1 MKVALRLLLA
11 MLATQVLA
19 GCRTVGTGSIAHNRP
34 PDLRPRPSFDLD
46 AFVAEHN
53 QNAERIQSLRAKPAI
68 TATMGPPDRAR
79 SHRVDGRLAMNRPRS
94 FELQLYR
101 LGTNYADIGSNDEKF
116 WFWVQNEKD
125 RSVYY
130 CNHDDLASTTL
141 GVAYQ
146 PEWIVEAMGLKSIT
160 ADEAALV
167 NLSPGPQPGTT
178 ALSFPPSRSGSQDYR
193 RVMIVSDQTRKVREF
208 RVLSAD
214 GKNLLAQATIKKYAD
229 FPATKTDSGEPPKS
243 DGPAAPCTLPEN
255 VVLEWKRE
263 QLSLDVVLES
273 VEVNHT
279 FKASDRR
286 AIFVEPTP
294 PGCARVNLA
303 DVARQKDEEGTTAV
317 RESIPIPESPS
328 PPRSVP
334 PLQIR
339 TSQTSARSTRRQ
351 ATQAPPAS
359 AMLLPVIDL
368 DVVSAPVPRPP
379 GTGME
384 AAAANLAT
392 TPGTSLE
399 R

>member
-1 MKVALRLLLA
+1 MKIALRLLLA
-11 MLATQVLA
+11 MLAILALA
-19 GCRTVGTGSIAHNRP
+19 GCRTVGTGSIAQSRP
-34 PDLRPRPSFDLD
+34 PEIRPRPAFDLD
-46 AFVAEHN
+46 SFVAEHN
-53 QNAERIQSLRAKPAI
+53 ENAGRIQSLRAKPAI

-79 SHRVDGRLAMNRPRS
+79 SHRVDGRLAMCRPQS

-146 PEWIVEAMGLKSIT
+146 PEWIVEAMGLKPIT
-160 ADEAALV
+160 ADEAAQIEIR
-167 NLSPGPQPGTT
+167 PGPQPGTT
-178 ALSFPPSRSGSQDYR
+178 ALSFPPSRAGSQEFR
-193 RVMIVSDQTRKVREF
+193 RVMIVSDQSRKVCQF
-208 RVLSAD
+208 RVVSAD
-214 GKNLLAQATIKKYAD
+214 GKAVLAQAILKKHAS
-229 FPATKTDSGEPPKS
+229 FPAANTDSSETPKS
-243 DGPAAPCTLPEN
+243 DGPNATCSLPEN

-263 QLSLDVVLES
+263 QLSLDVVLEN
-273 VEVNHT
+273 VEVNHP
-279 FKASDRR
+279 FKVSDRR

-303 DVARQKDEEGTTAV
+303 EVARPKDTQGTTAV
-317 RESIPIPESPS
+317 RESIPVPEPSSPA
-328 PPRSVP
+328 RSIP

-339 TSQTSARSTRRQ
+339 TSQTAARSPRRLPDQ
-351 ATQAPPAS
+351 SPPAS
-359 AMLLPVIDL
+359 VVLLPIIDL

-379 GTGME
+379 GTGAE
-384 AAAANLAT
+384 AAANLAT
-392 TPGTSLE
+392 TPGSFLE

>member
-1 MKVALRLLLA
+1 MKVAPRLLLA
-11 MLATQVLA
+11 MLATLVSA
-19 GCRTVGTGSIAHNRP
+19 GCRTVGTGSIAHSRP
-34 PDLRPRPSFDLD
+34 PDLRPRQTFDLD
-46 AFVAEHN
+46 SFVAEHN
-53 QNAERIQSLRAKPAI
+53 ENAGRIQSVRAKPAI

-79 SHRVDGRLAMNRPRS
+79 SHRVDGRLALDRPRS

-141 GVAYQ
+141 GVTYQ
-146 PEWIVEAMGLKSIT
+146 PEWIVEAMGLKRIT
-160 ADEAALV
+160 ADEAALIDI
-167 NLSPGPQPGTT
+167 SPGPQQGTT
-178 ALSFPPSRSGSQDYR
+178 ALSFPPSHSGSQDYR

-214 GKNLLAQATIKKYAD
+214 GKTLLAHATIKKHAD
-229 FPATKTDSGEPPKS
+229 FPTMRTDAGESTRP
-243 DGPAAPCTLPEN
+243 DGPGETCTLPEN

-273 VEVNHT
+273 VEVNRT

-286 AIFVEPTP
+286 IIFVEPTP

-303 DVARQKDEEGTTAV
+303 EVARQKDAEGTTAV
-317 RESIPIPESPS
+317 RESLPVPESPS
-328 PPRSVP
+328 PPRSIP

-339 TSQTSARSTRRQ
+339 TSQTSPRPTRRQ
-351 ATQAPPAS
+351 AEQAPPAGL
-359 AMLLPVIDL
+359 MLLPVVDL
-368 DVVSAPVPRPP
+368 DLVRAPIPRPP
-379 GTGME
+379 GQNVE

-392 TPGTSLE
+392 TPGSSLE

>member
-1 MKVALRLLLA
+1 MKVALRLRLA
-11 MLATQVLA
+11 MLATLALA
-19 GCRTVGTGSIAHNRP
+19 GCRTVGTGSIAHSRP
-34 PDLRPRPSFDLD
+34 PALRPRPTFDLD

-53 QNAERIQSLRAKPAI
+53 QNAGRIQSLRAKPAI

-79 SHRVDGRLAMNRPRS
+79 SHRVDGRLALSRPRS

-130 CNHDDLASTTL
+130 CNHDDLAFTTL

-146 PEWIVEAMGLKSIT
+146 PEWIVEAMGLKPIT
-160 ADEAALV
+160 ADEAAQAEIH
-167 NLSPGPQPGTT
+167 PGPQPGTSS
-178 ALSFPPSRSGSQDYR
+178 LSFPPTRSGSQDFR
-193 RVMIVSDQTRKVREF
+193 RVMIVSDQTHKVREL

-214 GKNLLAQATIKKYAD
+214 GKSLLAQATIKKHAD
-229 FPATKTDSGEPPKS
+229 FPAMKPDSDEPSKS
-243 DGPAAPCTLPEN
+243 DDPGASCSLPEH

-263 QLSLDVVLES
+263 QLALDVVLES
-273 VEVNHT
+273 VEVNHA

-286 AIFVEPTP
+286 VIFVEPTP

-303 DVARQKDEEGTTAV
+303 ELARQKGAEGTTAV
-317 RESIPIPESPS
+317 RESLPVPESSS
-328 PPRSVP
+328 PARSIP

-339 TSQTSARSTRRQ
+339 TSQISARSPRRRANQ
-351 ATQAPPAS
+351 PDPAS
-359 AMLLPVIDL
+359 VMLLPVIDL

-384 AAAANLAT
+384 VPAANLAT
-392 TPGTSLE
+392 TPGSSLE